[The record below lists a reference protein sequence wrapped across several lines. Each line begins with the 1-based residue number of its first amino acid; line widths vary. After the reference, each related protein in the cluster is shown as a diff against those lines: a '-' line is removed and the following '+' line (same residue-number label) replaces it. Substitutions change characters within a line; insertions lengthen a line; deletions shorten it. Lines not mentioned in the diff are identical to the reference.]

1 MQKAGRYSRR
11 IAASLQQSQHH
22 FERKLEHV
30 FLDIDRLP
38 AAFLGIASQ
47 TGISGASPEMSS
59 STGVES
65 RILSSG
71 YCGNPRPSWLSEVH
85 NGRNESTWKEKIRQR
100 FKYSGNTAPTPEPL
114 CGSRHCTLEELA
126 VRSR

>member
-1 MQKAGRYSRR
+1 
-11 IAASLQQSQHH
+11 
-22 FERKLEHV
+22 
-30 FLDIDRLP
+30 LDIDRLP
-38 AAFLGIASQ
+38 AVFLGIASQ

-85 NGRNESTWKEKIRQR
+85 MVEMSPLIRHTHTRTHRPTDSRYFRPAQKWAELCLGVTSSSSSSYFICQKKDAGYQKSRSSSYAGRLLYNDS
-100 FKYSGNTAPTPEPL
+100 
-114 CGSRHCTLEELA
+114 
-126 VRSR
+126 